1 MAKET
6 DLARLRVDLKS
17 DRGRS
22 CRDEPI
28 DYQRQ
33 VNFRRS
39 QYAACHGSNLEPSD
53 DLQPIQSE
61 LAGGSNRMALNRPPD
76 NINLASQNH
85 VANSGP
91 ASNRFRRTE
100 PAEDGQQAGRSG
112 CIPDTHLTDSQ
123 HVHPIGVRPLLPFA
137 SDADRSLT
145 LLSRQYTFVTK
156 VSRTAPNQPHK
167 KVLLIG
173 DFVRPIGIYSS
184 IIHFKIDPA
193 IPANPVD
200 STPPFQ
206 PLEHLRAR

>member
-85 VANSGP
+85 VDRKSTRLNS
-91 ASNRFRRTE
+91 SH
-100 PAEDGQQAGRSG
+100 Q
-112 CIPDTHLTDSQ
+112 
-123 HVHPIGVRPLLPFA
+123 
-137 SDADRSLT
+137 
-145 LLSRQYTFVTK
+145 
-156 VSRTAPNQPHK
+156 
-167 KVLLIG
+167 
-173 DFVRPIGIYSS
+173 
-184 IIHFKIDPA
+184 IISYAVFCLNK
-193 IPANPVD
+193 
-200 STPPFQ
+200 
-206 PLEHLRAR
+206 